1 MHDPDDE
8 VGSDKNEPG
17 RSRKSEGVEGRGDEG
32 AGNDANNGR
41 RTHST
46 QPKRLSTH
54 RSSRG
59 DNKPSLGGLVA
70 APIIAPR
77 WTEMCLQQK
86 NSGSS

>member
-1 MHDPDDE
+1 M
-8 VGSDKNEPG
+8 VCAIQIMSDKNEPG